1 MGAADAPLP
10 RVALIG
16 CGGTISTLAAGPFD
30 TLDYPETGQKLTADE
45 VLAEMPELATFASIH
60 PVPFREVGSS
70 KIAPDDWLAL
80 ARTVQQTLDADPDLS
95 GVMILHGTATLEET
109 AFFLDLTLRTDRPV
123 VLVGA
128 QRPLRTAGS
137 DAVSNAAAALRTV
150 VAPDA
155 GGRGVMVVLND
166 EIHAARDVSKRST
179 YRLQAFV
186 SGAYGPLGVVDG
198 DRVFF
203 RHPPAHPAPRFD
215 IDGIDALPRVDV
227 LYAVAGS
234 DGVMA
239 RACIDA
245 GARGLVS
252 AGFAPGMTAPDERA
266 ALEAASRE
274 GIAVVQCSRAGSG
287 RVARRQALVQAGWI
301 AGGSLPPHK
310 ARVLLMLG
318 LTRTTDPETMQ
329 TFFEEF

>member
-1 MGAADAPLP
+1 MTDTSIP

-16 CGGTISTLAAGPFD
+16 CGGTISTRAEGPFD
-30 TLDYPETGQKLTADE
+30 TLDYPETGQKLTATE
-45 VLAEMPELATFASIH
+45 VLAEMPELATFAKVQ

-70 KIAPDDWLAL
+70 KIGPSDWLSL
-80 ARTVQQTLDADPDLS
+80 GRTVQQTLDADPDLA

-109 AFFLDLTLRTDRPV
+109 AFFLDLTLRTDLPV

-128 QRPLRTAGS
+128 QRPLGTAGS

-150 VAPDA
+150 IAPDA
-155 GGRGVMVVLND
+155 RGRGVMVVLND

-179 YRLQAFV
+179 YRLQAFT

-203 RHPPAHPAPRFD
+203 RHPPSRSQIHFFL
-215 IDGIDALPRVDV
+215 DGIDTLPRVDV

-239 RACIDA
+239 RACLSA
-245 GARGLVS
+245 GSEGLVS

-266 ALEAASRE
+266 VLEEAARQ
-274 GIAVVQCSRAGSG
+274 GTPIVQCSRAGSG
-287 RVARRQALVQAGWI
+287 RVARRKALVDAGWI
-301 AGGSLPPHK
+301 AGGSLSPHK
-310 ARVLLMLG
+310 ARVLLMLS
-318 LTRTTDPETMQ
+318 LTRSTDPETLQ